1 MSAGIELRPV
11 REDPSEDSPA
21 APPKESPRNP
31 LQETA
36 ARGETAAR
44 EPHPEPEARRSYGRT
59 AVVLGIALVLVLGT
73 WVLSEVERGRE
84 IVSLESRIVT
94 LEEELSHKD
103 AALAAQEQRIQDV
116 RDHVDALRQL
126 LDAPLATAR

>member
-11 REDPSEDSPA
+11 REEAPEDPLPED
-21 APPKESPRNP
+21 
-31 LQETA
+31 
-36 ARGETAAR
+36 RGPEDRGREPAR
-44 EPHPEPEARRSYGRT
+44 EPRPEPELRRSYGRT

-94 LEEELSHKD
+94 LEEQLSQRD

-126 LDAPLATAR
+126 LDAPLGAAH